1 MLDFSWLSQEKE
13 MFAFELQMALSI
25 KKAISD
31 VLNKEQG
38 VKCYRFVVQ
47 F

>member
-1 MLDFSWLSQEKE
+1 LDFSWLAQEKE
-13 MFAFELQMALSI
+13 RFAFELQMALSS

-38 VKCYRFVVQ
+38 VKCYHFVGQ